1 MSKKKKKP
9 KKKTLICPCWVQM
22 DFFDVRL
29 SESTD
34 VETMAT
40 ERAEL
45 YFKFLLSFWAAFHRL
60 SFSGNVKM
68 AIVNPRVYL
77 VYMCIEC
84 SQRASRGAEQGVSI
98 WHSTTIDTTW
108 GWYGPVRS
116 EFSDMLFRQCPFI
129 PECLFNTRFPQGWR
143 GGMSSFFFFFIV
155 HLFVKMLG
163 THTGPQYQ
171 KDSE

>member
-1 MSKKKKKP
+1 M
-9 KKKTLICPCWVQM
+9 
-22 DFFDVRL
+22 
-29 SESTD
+29 D

-60 SFSGNVKM
+60 SFSDNVKM

-84 SQRASRGAEQGVSI
+84 SQRTSRGAKQGVST

-108 GWYGPVRS
+108 GWYGPVKN

-143 GGMSSFFFFFIV
+143 GGMSCFFFS
-155 HLFVKMLG
+155 LSTYLLKCWG
-163 THTGPQYQ
+163 HTQGLSIRRTLN
-171 KDSE
+171 KSEERYGYPLSNLAWAQGSGAQRRYFCLK